1 MWKKIK
7 SKVHR
12 HKHGE
17 QAEKRSVESKSQ
29 STSAPVRSGEANEV
43 DQPIGNTALPG
54 DPSPVS
60 EVPAKKS
67 PEQTQIPPKDLWQDA
82 FRQLSEYKQDKLRE
96 MGFENFKANSIE
108 SNIDDLVS
116 VVNKKQEECEKKFLR
131 VSVAGEDIVLRN
143 YTTQIVG
150 WIEKAG
156 DIAMNFAP
164 PQVSLPWGLIKNMLQ
179 IPVNE
184 SEQMGALLAATERIV
199 RITSRGQVYE
209 QVYLPQARDTPLD
222 GVQKGLESSLLQI
235 YTTSLDLLVRSGDLL
250 SAGTAKRTLEA
261 IVNPGQVSDSVSDL
275 GKQEDELLRDVQACE
290 SKRSAA
296 ADERTNAMLE
306 ALNAPMTRI
315 DEGVSRLLQHMNE
328 SERISMLE
336 FISPIPFGKHHD
348 NIKEERVPG
357 TGEWLMQNAE
367 FRSWEDKSSSGL
379 FWLHG
384 SPGTGK
390 TYVTSRVVDHIQDRM
405 SDLPKDEG
413 FAFFYCDKTETARS
427 QPLSILQSLVRQL
440 STCASNPESVQ
451 AQLSEACKDMRKQGT
466 NFRLPQC
473 KQQILDSLNMYQ
485 RTTLVIDAMD
495 ECEEESRY
503 QLIATLNYLLS
514 ESQRPVKIFV
524 SSRPDPDIQSEFDGS
539 LNAGISASDNT
550 ADIHAFLSVQLD
562 RLAKNA
568 PFLKHIKTSVIDR
581 FLKGCQGMF
590 QWASLQIHQMTKCR
604 SESSVWNRL
613 NRLPEDLQAAY
624 EEVWADIKS
633 LEEPDQTMVK
643 RALYWTMAA
652 TRPMSSD
659 ELLSAI
665 RIGSDGEVLP
675 LGDKLDEQGLLS
687 LCNNFLAV
695 DPKVKVWR
703 FPHLSIREFLEKNHG
718 WSLSNA
724 QTYAASACLSY
735 MINTYDDA
743 NLDEGE
749 NEQWENK
756 KTGESD
762 DGFDRFHPFHL
773 YLRHSWFQHLQALNG
788 TENIEL
794 KAILCQ
800 FLGSA
805 YSSSLQYRRW
815 AKWATGDLLTMSLSH
830 KRQYYTG
837 DYFSSTWPTKAMDE
851 LAPSDSAI
859 FAVCLFSLT
868 SVFLDWWEE
877 GAVDVACK
885 NEMGNNLLI
894 PCILGNN
901 LPMCQLLVEG
911 GIGINFIDER
921 GSVHDALSSAAGNGR
936 LEILKCFFEAG
947 MDKHSPF
954 SEKNDSSMSGP
965 LAAALSSNNAQIV
978 KYLVEEVNFDI
989 SIKYVGPGATYIGPD
1004 QALLLASR
1012 RSDIELLKILF
1023 KAGADVNT
1031 IIRDDVFTSTSYT
1044 ALSLK
1049 ASRGQLEGVKYLI
1062 REAKAD
1068 VNMPIPGGRF
1078 GHALEASTS
1087 LVITK
1092 FLVEEAGANVNMQST
1107 SGKRGNALVSAC
1119 CENLEMVQYL
1129 VEAGADINM
1138 PLHIGAYGSAL
1149 AAACTSDIEIV
1160 KYIVEA
1166 GADINMP
1173 LHIGAYG
1180 SALAAACTRDI
1191 EIVKYIV
1198 EAGAD
1203 INMPLES
1210 GRYHSVLAAA
1220 CTNDIEIVKFL
1231 VEAGADINVPLEG
1244 HYGSALAAAC
1254 QANIESVRYLV
1265 QAGADINMPL
1275 HSGAYGSALAAAC
1288 TNDVEIVK
1296 FLVEAGADINVPL
1309 EGRYGSALAAA
1320 CTARIGDLHANTEI
1334 VNYLV
1339 EAGAN
1344 LSMALPNPRFGC
1356 AFTISAVS
1364 TPMPSAIM
1372 EVLIK
1377 AGVDVNVQH
1386 PDANYGTPLIAAACL
1401 GSTESVNCLIEAGAD
1416 VNLKLAHN
1424 NRFTT
1429 ALEAALAELSE
1440 EDKEWILFDNGPF
1453 FIEFDIA
1460 ERKENKLE
1468 IVEIL
1473 KKHMV
1478 TV

>member
-1 MWKKIK
+1 
-7 SKVHR
+7 
-12 HKHGE
+12 
-17 QAEKRSVESKSQ
+17 
-29 STSAPVRSGEANEV
+29 
-43 DQPIGNTALPG
+43 
-54 DPSPVS
+54 
-60 EVPAKKS
+60 
-67 PEQTQIPPKDLWQDA
+67 
-82 FRQLSEYKQDKLRE
+82 
-96 MGFENFKANSIE
+96 MGFDNFNGSSIE

-116 VVNKKQEECEKKFLR
+116 VVNKKQEECEKKFWR
-131 VSVAGEDIVLRN
+131 VSVGGEDIVLRD

-150 WIEKAG
+150 WVEKAG

-209 QVYLPQARDTPLD
+209 QVYLPQARDAPLD

-235 YTTSLDLLVRSGDLL
+235 YTTSLDLLAQSGDLF

-261 IVNPGQVSDSVSDL
+261 IVNPGKVSDSVSGL

-290 SKRSAA
+290 SKRGAA

-315 DEGVSRLLQHMNE
+315 DEGVSRLLQRMDE
-328 SERISMLE
+328 SDRIEMLE

-348 NIKEERVPG
+348 NIKEERVDG
-357 TGEWLMQNAE
+357 TGEWLIQNTE
-367 FRSWEDKSSSGL
+367 FRNWEESRSSGL

-390 TYVTSRVVDHIQDRM
+390 TYVTSRVVDRIQDRM

-451 AQLSEACKDMRKQGT
+451 TQLSEACKDMRTQGT
-466 NFRLPQC
+466 NLRLPQC

-485 RTTLVIDAMD
+485 QTTLVIDAMD

-503 QLIATLNYLLS
+503 QLITTLNYLLS

-524 SSRPDPDIQSEFDGS
+524 SSRPDPDIQSEFDSS
-539 LNAGISASDNT
+539 LNVGISASDNT

-562 RLAKNA
+562 RLANNA
-568 PFLKHIKTSVIDR
+568 PFLRRIKTSVIDR
-581 FLKGCQGMF
+581 FLEGCQGMF
-590 QWASLQIHQMTKCR
+590 QWASLQIHQMTKCK

-613 NRLPEDLQAAY
+613 NRLPGDLQAAY
-624 EEVWADIKS
+624 EEVWVEIQS
-633 LEEPDQTMVK
+633 LEEPDKTMVK
-643 RALYWTMAA
+643 RALCWTMAA
-652 TRPMSSD
+652 RRPMSSE

-665 RIGSDGEVLP
+665 RIGSNGDLLP
-675 LGDKLDEQGLLS
+675 LGDKIDEQGLLS

-695 DPKVKVWR
+695 DSKVKVWR
-703 FPHLSIREFLEKNHG
+703 FPHLSIREFLEKNHSR
-718 WSLSNA
+718 SLSNA

-743 NLDEGE
+743 SLDEGKD
-749 NEQWENK
+749 EQLKNK

-773 YLRHSWFQHLQALNG
+773 YLRHSWFQHFQALNG
-788 TENIEL
+788 TESIEL
-794 KAILCQ
+794 KALLCQ

-815 AKWATGDLLTMSLSH
+815 VQWATQDLLIISLSYQW
-830 KRQYYTG
+830 QYYTEN
-837 DYFSSTWPTKAMDE
+837 YFGISLPREAMRE

-859 FAVCLFSLT
+859 FAVCLFSLS

-877 GAVDVACK
+877 GVVDVACN

-901 LPMCQLLVEG
+901 LPVCQLLVEG

-921 GSVHDALSSAAGNGR
+921 GSVHDALSLAAGNER

-947 MDKHSPF
+947 VDKQSPY
-954 SEKNDSSMSGP
+954 SESNNSSLSGP
-965 LAAALSSNNAQIV
+965 LAAALWSNNVEIV

-989 SIKYVGPGATYIGPD
+989 SIKWVGLGATYTGPD
-1004 QALLLASR
+1004 QSLLLASH
-1012 RSDIELLKILF
+1012 RSNVELLKILIE
-1023 KAGADVNT
+1023 AGADVNT
-1031 IIRDDVFTSTSYT
+1031 IIRDGSNECTSLTTLSMK
-1044 ALSLK
+1044 AL
-1049 ASRGQLEGVKYLI
+1049 RGELESVKYLI

-1068 VNMPIPGGRF
+1068 VNMQIPGGRH

-1087 LVITK
+1087 LDVTR
-1092 FLVEEAGANVNMQST
+1092 FLVEEAGASVNMQST
-1107 SGKRGNALVSAC
+1107 SGYRGNALTSAC
-1119 CENLEMVQYL
+1119 CQNLEMVQYL
-1129 VEAGADINM
+1129 VEKGADVNIA
-1138 PLHIGAYGSAL
+1138 LKGGDYGSAL
-1149 AAACTSDIEIV
+1149 AAACTNDIEIVRYIVGAGAEINMPLESGNYRSVLAAACTANIEIVKYLVEAGVEINTPLEGGHYGSALAAACTNDIEVV

-1166 GADINMP
+1166 GADINM
-1173 LHIGAYG
+1173 A
-1180 SALAAACTRDI
+1180 
-1191 EIVKYIV
+1191 
-1198 EAGAD
+1198 
-1203 INMPLES
+1203 
-1210 GRYHSVLAAA
+1210 
-1220 CTNDIEIVKFL
+1220 
-1231 VEAGADINVPLEG
+1231 
-1244 HYGSALAAAC
+1244 
-1254 QANIESVRYLV
+1254 
-1265 QAGADINMPL
+1265 L
-1275 HSGAYGSALAAAC
+1275 HSGVYGSALAAAC

-1296 FLVEAGADINVPL
+1296 FLLEAGAELNAPL
-1309 EGRYGSALAAA
+1309 EGYYGSALAAA
-1320 CTARIGDLHANTEI
+1320 CTARLDDWDANTEI

-1339 EAGAN
+1339 KEGAN

-1356 AFTISAVS
+1356 ALTISAAS
-1364 TPMPSAIM
+1364 TPTPSAIM

-1377 AGVDVNVQH
+1377 AGVDVNAQH
-1386 PDANYGTPLIAAACL
+1386 PDSSLGTALIAAACL
-1401 GSTESVNCLIEAGAD
+1401 GSTEGVNCLIDAGAD

-1440 EDKEWILFDNGPF
+1440 EDKEWILFDNGLS
-1453 FIEFDIA
+1453 FIAFEIA
-1460 ERKENKLE
+1460 ERKKNKPE